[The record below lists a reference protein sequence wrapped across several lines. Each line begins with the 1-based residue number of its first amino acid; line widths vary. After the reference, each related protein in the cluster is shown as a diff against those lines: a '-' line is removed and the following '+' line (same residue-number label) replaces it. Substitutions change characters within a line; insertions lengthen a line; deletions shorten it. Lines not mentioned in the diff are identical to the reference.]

1 MLRTRILLRAATS
14 AEDLL
19 HGWPHGGIPSVP
31 MHAPPSILPMH
42 AASFARSAAHEEHED
57 RPDCPWSCCTCLMW
71 CLRAQKRQRASSET
85 VSWQISRRRPETYQM
100 MSQPVCSWKLTA
112 MSVLRSGSCQLM
124 MVDSAWAGVKSR
136 RGQEARPPQ
145 MREARRLTSGS
156 LIYVVFDDFMD
167 QQGRALV
174 SLADND

>member
-1 MLRTRILLRAATS
+1 
-14 AEDLL
+14 
-19 HGWPHGGIPSVP
+19 
-31 MHAPPSILPMH
+31 
-42 AASFARSAAHEEHED
+42 
-57 RPDCPWSCCTCLMW
+57 
-71 CLRAQKRQRASSET
+71 
-85 VSWQISRRRPETYQM
+85 M